1 MLEWNLCSIFA
12 HIIKNSNNV
21 ASMNKVKQLPYG
33 VSDFEYVM
41 RENYYYVDK
50 TMYIPQI
57 EAQPNNLMFIRP
69 RRFGKSLLLSMLKTY
84 YDKAKKDQFEE
95 IFGSLWI
102 GKHPTELMGRY
113 QVMHLD
119 FSRIGG
125 SIDELE
131 KKCAMN
137 LSTLFYLS
145 SVIDDVYASIY
156 RTF

>member
-1 MLEWNLCSIFA
+1 
-12 HIIKNSNNV
+12 
-21 ASMNKVKQLPYG
+21 
-33 VSDFEYVM
+33 
-41 RENYYYVDK
+41 
-50 TMYIPQI
+50 MYIPAL
-57 EAQPNNLMFIRP
+57 EEQPRNLMFIRP

-95 IFGSLWI
+95 LFGSLWI

-131 KKCAMN
+131 KK
-137 LSTLFYLS
+137 FDEYLCYILDAF
-145 SVIDDVYASIY
+145 VRKYADDSFLAFP
-156 RTF
+156 TTM

>member
-1 MLEWNLCSIFA
+1 
-12 HIIKNSNNV
+12 
-21 ASMNKVKQLPYG
+21 
-33 VSDFEYVM
+33 
-41 RENYYYVDK
+41 
-50 TMYIPQI
+50 MYIPAL
-57 EAQPNNLMFIRP
+57 EEQPRNLMFIRP